1 MLRPLLEAG
10 TGNHT
15 RLQFKTHHHA
25 GFWSWS
31 WAGKSWPDCFGLG
44 AEERAVG
51 FQTDL
56 GPQFKNKTK
65 QKGSDDESFKIT
77 VLLASALLLIS
88 AIWTELYG
96 APPVAVPSKSKLPEL
111 STGHR
116 STLLSQLAAHDIQSK
131 FLNIFPALQGLLA
144 EFPAGSRTFE
154 GVQHLA
160 PCAVEEDNALFT
172 LRISGIPSVS
182 VYTHHPS

>member
-1 MLRPLLEAG
+1 MA
-10 TGNHT
+10 
-15 RLQFKTHHHA
+15 RLFWPEICGEPKNEQLGFKPIWVHSLKT
-25 GFWSWS
+25 
-31 WAGKSWPDCFGLG
+31 
-44 AEERAVG
+44 
-51 FQTDL
+51 
-56 GPQFKNKTK
+56 NKK
-65 QKGSDDESFKIT
+65 KGSDDESFKIT

-116 STLLSQLAAHDIQSK
+116 STLLSQLAAHDIQRK

-182 VYTHHPS
+182 VYTHHPC